1 MIRGECGLTGE
12 RVEDA
17 AAAAWTVGS
26 AHDGRQLL
34 GGQARAALR
43 SCLQRHR
50 DGGAVVVRGFPG
62 SGKTTASQFAAEHI
76 DAVRLDKDTFAP
88 LLEETVTERLTGDR
102 YDRDSATYRAV
113 VAPGI
118 YHGLIRTG
126 LTVAARCPV
135 VLDAPFLSPIR
146 AAAEHRRSLAEHFRL
161 VYGPSDAPI
170 TTIWIDAPVPVI
182 RDRIAARGLDRDR
195 PKLAAWETY
204 RTEVLDSG
212 VREIAHEVVDLVIAN
227 GPG

>member
-17 AAAAWTVGS
+17 AAGVPVVSS
-26 AHDGRQLL
+26 APDDRQLL
-34 GGQARAALR
+34 GGQARDAMR
-43 SCLQRHR
+43 SCLHRHR
-50 DGGAVVVRGFPG
+50 NGGTVVVCGFPG
-62 SGKTTASQFAAEHI
+62 SGKTTASQFAAEYL

-88 LLEETVTERLTGDR
+88 LLEETVAERLTGDR
-102 YDRDSATYRAV
+102 YDRDSAAYRSV

-118 YHGLIRTG
+118 YDGLIRTG
-126 LTVAARCPV
+126 LTVADRCPV

-161 VYGPSDAPI
+161 FYGPSGAPI
-170 TTIWIDAPVPVI
+170 TTIWIDAPVQVI
-182 RDRIAARGLDRDR
+182 RDRIAARGLDRDK

-212 VREIAHEVVDLVIAN
+212 VREIAHDVVDLVIAN
-227 GPG
+227 GPR

>member
-1 MIRGECGLTGE
+1 MRGECDLTGE
-12 RVEDA
+12 HVEDA
-17 AAAAWTVGS
+17 AAGAPVVGS
-26 AHDGRQLL
+26 APDDRHLL
-34 GGQARAALR
+34 SGQARAALR
-43 SCLQRHR
+43 SRLHRHR
-50 DGGAVVVRGFPG
+50 DSGAVVVCGFPG
-62 SGKTTASQFAAEHI
+62 SGKTTASQFAAEYLG
-76 DAVRLDKDTFAP
+76 AVRLDKDTFAP
-88 LLEETVTERLTGDR
+88 LLEETVAERLTGDR

-118 YHGLIRTG
+118 YDGLIRTG

-182 RDRIAARGLDRDR
+182 RDRISARGLDRDR
-195 PKLAAWETY
+195 PKLADWDTY
-204 RTEVLDSG
+204 QAEVLDSG
-212 VREIAHEVVDLVIAN
+212 VREIAHEVVDLVITN